1 MFSLESQS
9 KWLRPGNS
17 PPSTLSAQWSRC
29 GAQPRCEA
37 QSSWTPRA
45 PSVVLG
51 LMDRAALM
59 LKLHCP
65 SKREEG
71 SANNVGIPCSF
82 TLLEEFSHR
91 LFPVHVCKVTQ
102 SCLAL
107 CDPMDCSPP
116 GSSIHGILQARIL
129 ELLCPPPGKLP
140 NPGTEPT
147 SLNVSYVGQWVLYH
161 SHHLGSALYSLFLS
175 DFPDH
180 HAPSAEHCVSSC
192 NL

>member
-17 PPSTLSAQWSRC
+17 PPSTLSAQWSRR

-116 GSSIHGILQARIL
+116 GSSIHGILQARVL

-140 NPGTEPT
+140 NPETEPT
-147 SLNVSYVGQWVLYH
+147 SLTSPTLASGFFTIRATWEVPSIP
-161 SHHLGSALYSLFLS
+161 YSFLIS
-175 DFPDH
+175 QTIMPLLL
-180 HAPSAEHCVSSC
+180 STV
-192 NL
+192 